1 MNKSRILIMIG
12 AVALILVALFTFQD
26 LRTKG
31 SASSNNFK
39 GSVGMGDL
47 QRFEAGQQSIGMGD
61 LQRFEAGQQNK
72 VASLKSS
79 AAISRNGMG
88 DLRSYEAQQDNRLA
102 SLSGVTSHPGMG
114 DLRRYEA
121 QQANEK

>member
-1 MNKSRILIMIG
+1 MNKSRIPFMIG
-12 AVALILVALFTFQD
+12 VVALILVALFTYQD
-26 LRTKG
+26 LRSKA
-31 SASSNNFK
+31 SASPNNFN
-39 GSVGMGDL
+39 GPVGMGDL

-79 AAISRNGMG
+79 AAISRIGMG
-88 DLRSYEAQQDNRLA
+88 DLRSYEAQHDNRSA
-102 SLSGVTSHPGMG
+102 NLSGVTSQPGMG
-114 DLRRYEA
+114 DLRRFEA